1 GAPVQAR
8 DKPFPDSTA
17 IPAHHQPMLP
27 CTPVVEVPDYRYG
40 LGRGGPYCKITAF
53 LPLQFAQVRSQFFIE
68 PKMFARLEE
77 VDVEFC
83 EKTMWDYLGHRGLFS
98 IYNITHLCQ
107 RIPQVRPLCKRITV
121 LCKNGTLFDFY
132 SGTHLKTSK
141 IPKLNIM
148 NKINTILGA
157 FTILFLVACEG
168 EQGPPGFDGLD
179 GLDGQ
184 DGIQGQVVEV
194 E

>member
-1 GAPVQAR
+1 GPAQGGGLGGLFAVPGTGIGLLGPQVVVVGMDLVFVFGAPVQAR

-27 CTPVVEVPDYRYG
+27 CTPVVEVPDYRYR

-132 SGTHLKTSK
+132 LGTHLKTS
-141 IPKLNIM
+141 
-148 NKINTILGA
+148 
-157 FTILFLVACEG
+157 
-168 EQGPPGFDGLD
+168 
-179 GLDGQ
+179 
-184 DGIQGQVVEV
+184 
-194 E
+194 